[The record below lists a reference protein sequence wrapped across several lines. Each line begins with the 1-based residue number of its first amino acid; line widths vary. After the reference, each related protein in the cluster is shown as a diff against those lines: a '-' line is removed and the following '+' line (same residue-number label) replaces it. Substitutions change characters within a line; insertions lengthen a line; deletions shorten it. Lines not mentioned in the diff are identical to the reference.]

1 MLLIKQ
7 FPFRPIH
14 CYLRH
19 YFLMAFHGFFRLE
32 EIVIKAKT
40 QSDKIIQRSVVYL
53 EAANGK
59 LKKMQL
65 VLRNFKTQSVM
76 ANNDY

>member
-1 MLLIKQ
+1 
-7 FPFRPIH
+7 
-14 CYLRH
+14 
-19 YFLMAFHGFFRLE
+19 MAFHGFFRLE

-65 VLRNFKTQSVM
+65 VLRNFKKNSQLWPITIIRTNEESENIRSCTVFALFQ
-76 ANNDY
+76 